1 MSVKTPIYLYLC
13 LVNVYLFILMGV
25 DARQTQKQKEKKASW
40 RVPSWQFL
48 TLGLAAGGLGG
59 LLGMAVFDHKKDSK
73 RTMFLFQLGGILA
86 VIFFARAKGW
96 L

>member
-1 MSVKTPIYLYLC
+1 M
-13 LVNVYLFILMGV
+13 
-25 DARQTQKQKEKKASW
+25 
-40 RVPSWQFL
+40 PSWQFL